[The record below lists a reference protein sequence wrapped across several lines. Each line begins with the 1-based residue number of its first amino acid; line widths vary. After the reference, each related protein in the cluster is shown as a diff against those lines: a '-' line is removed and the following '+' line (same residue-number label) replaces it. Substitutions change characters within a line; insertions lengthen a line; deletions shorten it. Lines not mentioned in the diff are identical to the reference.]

1 MHDIVTYFMLMGA
14 LSTTGELPFWAT
26 ANRGGIMPDGS
37 GAVAL
42 ASARSSFDESRTFQ
56 WQWAASAAVNYAQ
69 DLQPV
74 SSHPEL
80 VSSHPELVSGSPSLS
95 AMIDEL
101 YISARWKVLRAD
113 VGMQRR
119 EREFTAGETL
129 KRVQGDVVQGD
140 VVQGDEISLRH
151 AELVS
156 ASPIWGSLSSTE
168 GHIVESNNARP
179 MPGIRLSLEPVA
191 VPWTGGHLKIWGS
204 WGDYMTLDDRYVD
217 GALVHRV
224 RGYLRYDISEHWFV
238 QAGLDHY
245 AIWGG
250 TSPEYGVL
258 PVTFENYLRVATGLK
273 AGSGGPAIDRENVL
287 GDQGG
292 AEQLRLGWKGNGKS
306 VTFQYEKPY
315 NDKSGMKFANMPDGV
330 YTLHLGFDDK
340 SRWISDIVLEGKYT
354 MWQSGTFHDPNG
366 RIDGNAEYYGG
377 YYLGCDNYFWN
388 GEFKSGWTHY
398 GRTICDPQ
406 FYTGEVYGVWSVY
419 NTRFKAVHLG
429 IGGKLFHVAPYRLM
443 VTQSWNYGSY
453 WFPYVGESTFAT
465 TWKWWQRNTVDKP
478 LAQFCLGLD
487 AALPLHEISRIG
499 LPLSIVGGLYLD
511 HGRALGNSFATTI
524 GLSLAL

>member
-14 LSTTGELPFWAT
+14 LSTSGELPYWAT

-80 VSSHPELVSGSPSLS
+80 VSGSLSLS

-113 VGMQRR
+113 VGMQHR
-119 EREFTAGETL
+119 EREF
-129 KRVQGDVVQGD
+129 
-140 VVQGDEISLRH
+140 
-151 AELVS
+151 VS
-156 ASPIWGSLSSTE
+156 ASPILGSLSSTE

-179 MPGIRLSLEPVA
+179 MPGIRLSLEPIA
-191 VPWTGGHLKIWGS
+191 VPWTGGHLKIFGS
-204 WGDYMTLDDRYVD
+204 WGDYKTLDDRYVD
-217 GALVHRV
+217 GALVHRL

-250 TSPEYGVL
+250 TSPEYGEL
-258 PVTFENYLRVATGLK
+258 PVNFGNYCRVALGLK
-273 AGSGGPAIDRENVL
+273 AGASGPAIDRENVL
-287 GDQGG
+287 GEQGG
-292 AEQLRLGWKGNGKS
+292 AEQLRAGWRGNGKS

-315 NDKSGMKFANMPDGV
+315 SDKSGMRFTNIPDGV
-330 YTLHLGFDDK
+330 YTLHFGFDDK
-340 SRWISDIVLEGKYT
+340 DRWISDVLAEFKYT

-366 RIDGNAEYYGG
+366 KNDGNADYYGG

-388 GEFKSGWTHY
+388 GEFKSGWTHF
-398 GRTICDPQ
+398 GRAICDPQ
-406 FYTGEVYGVWSVY
+406 FYTGEVEGVHSIY
-419 NTRFKAVHLG
+419 NTRFKAIHLG
-429 IGGKLFHVAPYRLM
+429 VGGRLWRVAPYRLM
-443 VTQSWNYGSY
+443 ITRSWNYGSY
-453 WFPYVGESTFAT
+453 WAPYVGESTYAT

-478 LAQFCLGLD
+478 LPQFCLGLD
-487 AALPLHEISRIG
+487 LALPLNEISDLK
-499 LPLSIVGGLYLD
+499 LPLSITGGLYLD
-511 HGRALGNSFATTI
+511 RGRALGNSFATAI